1 MNLPISSWAIRNP
14 IPVIVVFTLL
24 TIAGLFSYSRLP
36 VKQYPNI
43 SFPLVQVIV
52 VQDGAAA
59 SEMENQVTRLV
70 ENAVSSLPG
79 IEQLSSTVQ
88 LGVSATQIQFAIGSN
103 LQKMKDD
110 VRSRIDAIRIE
121 LPAGIEPP
129 RVEALDFTGGTLM
142 TFAVANPA
150 LSATTCRGS

>member
-59 SEMENQVTRLV
+59 SEMENQVTRL
-70 ENAVSSLPG
+70 ASS
-79 IEQLSSTVQ
+79 SSRPPCS
-88 LGVSATQIQFAIGSN
+88 SAFRLRRSSSP
-103 LQKMKDD
+103 L
-110 VRSRIDAIRIE
+110 VRI
-121 LPAGIEPP
+121 
-129 RVEALDFTGGTLM
+129 
-142 TFAVANPA
+142 
-150 LSATTCRGS
+150 CRR